1 MIGGAMLLMTIGAM
15 MLILLW
21 ADKYDDLADS
31 APRGGFFAM
40 TAGRAGP
47 YGKKRGPKRWSRE
60 SRDELP
66 PPRLEGAA
74 RRSAQ
79 ERWGEPAPL
88 APRRSAMLHEAEAAM
103 IAAEIAEDER
113 QFIAPRRRSG
123 GYAAAPERESSSH
136 DPAAPEDRAAEKAEA
151 EDRAAAMRAVESAVR
166 ARREDVESAARAR
179 RADQESR
186 ERLDAE
192 ALARARRQ
200 FGGLA

>member
-1 MIGGAMLLMTIGAM
+1 
-15 MLILLW
+15 
-21 ADKYDDLADS
+21 
-31 APRGGFFAM
+31 
-40 TAGRAGP
+40 
-47 YGKKRGPKRWSRE
+47 
-60 SRDELP
+60 
-66 PPRLEGAA
+66 
-74 RRSAQ
+74 
-79 ERWGEPAPL
+79 
-88 APRRSAMLHEAEAAM
+88 M

-123 GYAAAPERESSSH
+123 GYAATPERESSSH

-151 EDRAAAMRAVESAVR
+151 EDRAAALRA
-166 ARREDVESAARAR
+166 VESAARAR